1 MGRERTSF
9 GRLADAVP
17 GPSGEAA
24 APGTS
29 GQLAAG
35 EEPYPSAA
43 RSYYIIFVLAIVVMF
58 TILDRQVLALMI
70 EPIKADFGISD
81 TQAALLMGAAFSLT
95 YAVAGLPIARIA
107 DVANR
112 RNIIAL
118 CLASWSAATMA
129 GGIAQ
134 NYAQLFAARLG
145 IGIGE
150 AGYAPA
156 TWSLV
161 TDSFPRERV
170 AFATGTIAIGG
181 HLGNGL
187 ALIIGGSAL
196 ALVAAFP
203 PVPLPLIGELRPW
216 QWAFIIVGF
225 PGLLWTLMVM
235 TLREPKRRGV
245 GAADRKSIPIATVAR
260 YLASDWRAYSAIIGG
275 MAMKF
280 LMSLGT
286 SQWMPTLFR
295 REFDWDLTRIGLIQ
309 GCVILAVGPIGLVL
323 GGKLSERWN
332 RMGMRDAD
340 LRIVFYTILISLPV
354 SIIFPL
360 LPDPYVMLV
369 LYGVV
374 IFVSSLGIGPATA
387 AFQLITPNRM
397 RAQVS
402 ALYMFCMNVIA
413 FAMGPLII
421 ALFTDYLFKD
431 PQDLNYSLSLTAA
444 ALGPIA
450 VLLVWQGMKP
460 YARSY
465 ERAARGFTD

>member
-1 MGRERTSF
+1 MS
-9 GRLADAVP
+9 DS
-17 GPSGEAA
+17 PSEATGGTLPVAGA
-24 APGTS
+24 ATP
-29 GQLAAG
+29 AA
-35 EEPYPSAA
+35 EPPYPSAA

-95 YAVAGLPIARIA
+95 YAIAGLPIARIA

-112 RNIIAL
+112 RNLIAL
-118 CLASWSAATMA
+118 CLASWSFATMCC
-129 GGIAQ
+129 GVAQ
-134 NYAQLFAARLG
+134 SYAHLFAARLG
-145 IGIGE
+145 IGVGE

-196 ALVAAFP
+196 ALVAHFP
-203 PVPLPLIGELRPW
+203 PVGLPLVGELRPW
-216 QWAFIIVGF
+216 QWAFIIVGA
-225 PGLLWTLMVM
+225 PGLLWALMVL
-235 TLREPKRRGV
+235 TLREPPRRGLRQQDRGSIPMSQV
-245 GAADRKSIPIATVAR
+245 ARFLAAD
-260 YLASDWRAYSAIIGG
+260 WRSYIAIIGG
-275 MAMKF
+275 MGMKF
-280 LMSLGT
+280 LMSMGS

-295 REFDWDLTRIGLIQ
+295 REFDWDLTRIGLVQ
-309 GCVILAVGPIGLVL
+309 GCVILAVGPVGLVL

-332 RMGMRDAD
+332 RLGVRDTD
-340 LRIVFYTILISLPV
+340 LRIVFYTILVALPL
-354 SIIFPL
+354 SIVFPL
-360 LPDPYVMLV
+360 MSDPYVMLA
-369 LYGVV
+369 LYGLS

-402 ALYMFCMNVIA
+402 ALYMFSMNVFA

-421 ALFTDYLFKD
+421 ALFTDYLFRD

-444 ALGPIA
+444 TLGPIA
-450 VLLVWQGMKP
+450 VLLVWQGLKP
-460 YARSY
+460 YAHSY
-465 ERAARGFTD
+465 ARAARGFDDLTTTD

>member
-1 MGRERTSF
+1 MSDSGVAER
-9 GRLADAVP
+9 LP
-17 GPSGEAA
+17 MSG
-24 APGTS
+24 
-29 GQLAAG
+29 AG
-35 EEPYPSAA
+35 ERDTEAEAPYPG
-43 RSYYIIFVLAIVVMF
+43 RRQSYYIMFVLAIVVMF

-95 YAVAGLPIARIA
+95 YGVAGLPIARLA

-118 CLASWSAATMA
+118 CLSSWSIATMA
-129 GGIAQ
+129 CGIAQ
-134 NYAQLFAARLG
+134 SYAQLFVARLG

-181 HLGNGL
+181 HLGNGF

-203 PVPLPLIGELRPW
+203 PAAIPMVGELRPW

-225 PGLLWTLMVM
+225 PGMLWSLMVL
-235 TLREPKRRGV
+235 TLREPPRRGV
-245 GAADRKSIPIATVAR
+245 VKGDRKAIPIASVAR
-260 YLASDWRAYSAIIGG
+260 FLLADWRSYSAIIGG
-275 MAMKF
+275 MTMKF
-280 LMSLGT
+280 LMSLGV

-309 GCVILAVGPIGLVL
+309 GAVILALGPIGLVL

-332 RMGMRDAD
+332 RRGVADAD
-340 LRIVFYTILISLPV
+340 LRIVLYTVLISLPLSV
-354 SIIFPL
+354 IFPL
-360 LPDPYVMLV
+360 MSDPYVMLA
-369 LYGVV
+369 LYGAV
-374 IFVSSLGIGPATA
+374 IFVTSLGIGPATA

-402 ALYMFCMNVIA
+402 ALYMFSMNVIA
-413 FAMGPLII
+413 LALGPLII
-421 ALFTDYLFKD
+421 ALFTDYLFRD

-444 ALGPIA
+444 LLGPIA
-450 VLLVWQGMKP
+450 IALVWQGLQP

-465 ERAARGFTD
+465 ARAARGFID